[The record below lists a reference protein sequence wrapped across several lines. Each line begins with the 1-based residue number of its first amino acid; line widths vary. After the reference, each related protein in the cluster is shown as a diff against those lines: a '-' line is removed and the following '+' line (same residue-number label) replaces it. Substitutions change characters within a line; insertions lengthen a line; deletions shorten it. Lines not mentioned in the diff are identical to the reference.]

1 MRHYPGIAK
10 LWRRY
15 RTDGRRWKKR
25 KPLLETVP
33 TALLLEREHRLIEA
47 NGALYD
53 PQLPLTPEEAV
64 LAADRSRLIA
74 RQLETLK
81 PREQRVLELRY
92 GDREL
97 TLDALA
103 TAFGVSRERIRQLEA
118 TAFRKLRHPSRM
130 GNHLLGWLQDDVRTR
145 HALPD
150 DRFYVPHWKRDEEA
164 AIEHAAYDAAYD
176 EAHALNDAQ
185 DMRRAAR
192 YAREQGE
199 RDEQH
204 YRDWCE
210 RQDAEYARLADLRAA
225 RARYIAELFT
235 ANEARRHAEYVA
247 ELYAL
252 LGPRPIKVH
261 SKTD

>member
-25 KPLLETVP
+25 KPSLETVP
-33 TALLLEREHRLIEA
+33 TALLLEREHRLLEA
-47 NGALYD
+47 NSAMYD
-53 PQLPLTPEEAV
+53 PQLPQTPEEAV
-64 LAADRSRLIA
+64 LAADRTRLIS

-81 PREQRVLELRY
+81 PREQRVLALRY
-92 GDREL
+92 GEREL

-103 TAFGVSRERIRQLEA
+103 TAFGVTRERIRQLEA
-118 TAFRKLRHPSRM
+118 KAFRKLRHPSRM
-130 GNHLLGWLQDDVRTR
+130 GNHLLGWLQDEVRTK
-145 HALPD
+145 HALPA

-164 AIEHAAYDAAYD
+164 AYDAAWD
-176 EAHALNDAQ
+176 EAHALDASF
-185 DMRRAAR
+185 DAR
-192 YAREQGE
+192 HGDLQLAE
-199 RDEQH
+199 RDEQY

-252 LGPRPIKVH
+252 RGPRPIKVH